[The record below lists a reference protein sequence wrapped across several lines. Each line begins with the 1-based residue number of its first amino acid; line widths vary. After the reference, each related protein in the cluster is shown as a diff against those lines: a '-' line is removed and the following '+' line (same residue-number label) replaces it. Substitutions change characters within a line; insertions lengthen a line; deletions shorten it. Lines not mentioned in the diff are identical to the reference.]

1 MARINGIYKCEI
13 CGDVVEV
20 VESHEGDLVCCGE
33 EMKLMEEKTKEEGL
47 EKHVPVVEVVGN
59 KVKVKVG
66 SVEHPMKEEHWI
78 ELIQLFKG
86 NKLIF
91 EKRLY
96 PGEKPEAEFLVE
108 DLTNIKAKEL
118 CNIHGLWRN

>member
-78 ELIQLFKG
+78 ELIQLFKDG
-86 NKLIF
+86 KLIF

>member
-20 VESHEGDLVCCGE
+20 VVSPEGDLDCCGE

-78 ELIQLFKG
+78 ELIQLFKDG
-86 NKLIF
+86 KLIF

>member
-47 EKHVPVVEVVGN
+47 EKHVPVVEVGGN

>member
-20 VESHEGDLVCCGE
+20 IEGHEGDLVCCGE
-33 EMKLMEEKTKEEGL
+33 EMKLMKEKTKEEGL

>member
-47 EKHVPVVEVVGN
+47 EKHVPVVEVGGN

-66 SVEHPMKEEHWI
+66 SVEHPMEEEHWI